1 MKTGISAGV
10 CAMALLPAIAGAQ
23 PPAPSIGHPSN
34 RDGLNEQLGEV
45 LARIDRRQ
53 ARGELS
59 AEDAKHARLEVTDLQ
74 SQITEAQSRDGGRL
88 SESDRFDLQGE
99 IHQLED
105 KIDHE
110 RAPGAPPQP

>member
-1 MKTGISAGV
+1 MKTMLVAVLGV
-10 CAMALLPAIAGAQ
+10 IAMSPKVAAAAQ
-23 PPAPSIGHPSN
+23 PPPPSIEHPSARN
-34 RDGLNEQLGEV
+34 GLNEQLGEV

-53 ARGELS
+53 ARGDLS

-74 SQITEAQSRDGGRL
+74 AQITEAQSRDGGHL
-88 SESDRFDLQGE
+88 TETDRFDLQGE

-110 RAPGAPPQP
+110 RPAGSPPQ